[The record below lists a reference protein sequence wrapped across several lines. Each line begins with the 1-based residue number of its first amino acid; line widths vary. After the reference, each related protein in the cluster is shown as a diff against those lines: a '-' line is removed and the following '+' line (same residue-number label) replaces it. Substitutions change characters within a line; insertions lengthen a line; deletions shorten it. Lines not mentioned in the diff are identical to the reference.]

1 MEENINFT
9 NITKTT
15 INSSNINQN
24 NIQSNNGNYTNENII
39 LFDDND
45 FEMNAILDPKKY
57 HKKEFDIIMLQMKEK
72 FNSLM
77 QKSKQIINSQSFSFK
92 NFLTNNL
99 NIQVLAKEEKNIINK
114 SNIPS
119 INNSF
124 NNKSF
129 NSNESSINGNGNG
142 VGSGSNLFIKKT
154 ISKNHFKV
162 YDINNNSNSSLNIYN
177 QNSGEINSPK
187 LIGKKRKSEK
197 NGKNEK
203 KEQEIKALFKEILDI
218 CNEISNFNN
227 DIIKKEDQNSINTDS
242 DNIETTLKIN
252 NDPIATIFVNGEII
266 NKVYVFKT
274 QKYFVK
280 ENEIISQLKHIK
292 KNISSILNKLKKNKN
307 H

>member
-9 NITKTT
+9 NITKT
-15 INSSNINQN
+15 NINDLNTTQN
-24 NIQSNNGNYTNENII
+24 NQSTNGNYTNDNII

-45 FEMNAILDPKKY
+45 PVMNKILDPKKY
-57 HKKEFDIIMLQMKEK
+57 HKKEFEIIMLQMKEK
-72 FNSLM
+72 LNSLLK
-77 QKSKQIINSQSFSFK
+77 KSKQIINSKNFSFK
-92 NFLTNNL
+92 NFLINNL
-99 NIQVLAKEEKNIINK
+99 NIQVLSKEEKYNINK

-129 NSNESSINGNGNG
+129 NSNESSINSNENG
-142 VGSGSNLFIKKT
+142 VGSGSNLFIKKSS
-154 ISKNHFKV
+154 SKNHFKV
-162 YDINNNSNSSLNIYN
+162 FDTSNNSGSSLNIYN
-177 QNSGEINSPK
+177 QNSGEINNPK
-187 LIGKKRKSEK
+187 LIGKKRKSDK
-197 NGKNEK
+197 NSKNEK

-242 DNIETTLKIN
+242 DNIETTIKIN
-252 NDPIATIFVNGEII
+252 NDPIATIYLNGEII
-266 NKVYVFKT
+266 NKVYVFKD
-274 QKYFVK
+274 KKFFVK
-280 ENEIISQLKHIK
+280 ENEIISQLKHIR

>member
-9 NITKTT
+9 NITKTN
-15 INSSNINQN
+15 INNSNPNQN
-24 NIQSNNGNYTNENII
+24 NQLNNGNYTNDNII

-45 FEMNAILDPKKY
+45 PEMNKILDPKKY

-72 FNSLM
+72 LNSLIK
-77 QKSKQIINSQSFSFK
+77 KSKEIINSQSFSFK

-129 NSNESSINGNGNG
+129 NSNESCINVNGNGF
-142 VGSGSNLFIKKT
+142 GSGSDLFIKKSS
-154 ISKNHFKV
+154 SKNHFKV
-162 YDINNNSNSSLNIYN
+162 FDTNNNSNSSLNIYN
-177 QNSGEINSPK
+177 QNSGEINNPK
-187 LIGKKRKSEK
+187 LIGKKRKSDK
-197 NGKNEK
+197 NIKNEK

-252 NDPIATIFVNGEII
+252 NAPIATIYLNGEII

-274 QKYFVK
+274 QKSFVK

-292 KNISSILNKLKKNKN
+292 KNISSILNKLKKNQN